1 MGPNQIE
8 KHVGHP
14 RQSVFGWCF
23 SAKLAQVRRNFGPE
37 VVGLKS
43 TMRIAS
49 VPIGMFAAVAAAV
62 AVSGCGLSTMTSGL
76 SGSMFG
82 APKKAPEAVTSVTEA
97 QLLSAAKAEYGEGG
111 VNVGAVAHGCPQFA
125 IAPAMHQATVYEP
138 GRVGDSLGV
147 VHRGEITRTARECF
161 IGNGTVT
168 VKYGFSGRVLL
179 GPRGQSGRV
188 DLPVNIVVAGQNDV
202 RLADENLTVSADVTL
217 ENPIGYFSV
226 VREVTFPVPVGSR
239 PGEFSVIVGL
249 KTPVAG

>member
-1 MGPNQIE
+1 M
-8 KHVGHP
+8 
-14 RQSVFGWCF
+14 FGWCF

-161 IGNGTVT
+161 
-168 VKYGFSGRVLL
+168 SGRVLL